1 MHGVLSIASTCVC
14 TLGGTTAVQG
24 SVSVGADAVLSVED
38 HVVTGKDSL
47 LLCDG
52 VLSVES
58 GATLTANGKLRAV
71 RPHSGVKGTLVVGG
85 RSGEI

>member
-1 MHGVLSIASTCVC
+1 
-14 TLGGTTAVQG
+14 
-24 SVSVGADAVLSVED
+24 
-38 HVVTGKDSL
+38 
-47 LLCDG
+47 